1 MNSLIIGEVPH
12 TIVAAFVG
20 TDITKSYFIIG
31 IRKSLDTNSLY
42 TGGVSRYEIYDNKA
56 FFNDSLGWDF
66 ENSAVWEM
74 REYDELPML
83 KGTGTDYIRITN
95 AEELYNI
102 GFSDATLRSNYV
114 LMNDIDLS
122 TFNGGVWMPIGSQS
136 PFSASSNDFR
146 GTLHGNN
153 KKILNFRMNNGDPI
167 GLFYRPNGG
176 SVRHLIIEDF
186 HFTYVD
192 GGTTAAAPLANNGGL
207 NVRNVHATGVIDYAS
222 DATAGFIYAAGL
234 ITSNTGNTTGS
245 SISDSSFRG
254 TIRIREGAAS
264 ATVAGLMTS
273 SSSNRGS
280 VSTSKSSGT
289 IEIQNSAATSTVLI
303 SSVAGIAQMS
313 TVRSS
318 YSDMDITVSSTG
330 PASTSSKFQIGGII
344 ADGSDTAQLTGTLY
358 NYFAGSINL
367 SSDYT
372 YNYAGGIIGAGAW
385 ATIKANLVLTDRI
398 TVDDDTRNN
407 YGRVVGKKY
416 YSAFY
421 SNRTTDA
428 EDCYVI
434 DTLPNGVDKDTGYP
448 SGTSASTANVVNGD
462 DLLNPVD
469 SAFLESLDWDMSLW
483 KPVTAGTL
491 PKLAWE
497 E

>member
-42 TGGVSRYEIYDNKA
+42 TGGVSRYDIYDSKA

-83 KGTGTDYIRITN
+83 KGTGTDYIRITS

-102 GFSDATLRSNYV
+102 GFSTSTLRGSYV

-122 TFNGGVWMPIGSQS
+122 TFNGGVWMPIGIQS
-136 PFSASSNDFR
+136 PDTLGGFN

-167 GLFYRPNGG
+167 GLFYRSNGG
-176 SVRHLIIEDF
+176 SVRHLTIEDF

-192 GGTTAAAPLANNGGL
+192 GGTTAAAPLTNIGGL

-222 DATAGFIYAAGL
+222 DATAGFTYAAGL
-234 ITSNTGNTTGS
+234 ITSNTGSTYAS

-254 TIRIREGAAS
+254 TIKIREGADLAI
-264 ATVAGLMTS
+264 VAGLMTS

-289 IEIQNSAATSTVLI
+289 IEIQNSAATSTVAV
-303 SSVAGIAQMS
+303 SAVAGIAQNS

-330 PASTSSKFQIGGII
+330 PASTSSKFQIGGIT
-344 ADGSDTAQLTGTLY
+344 ADIYDTASVTGTLY

-367 SSDYT
+367 SSTDT
-372 YNYAGGIIGAGAW
+372 YNYAGGIAGVTAQGEL
-385 ATIKANLVLTDRI
+385 KANLVLTDRI

-407 YGRVVGKKY
+407 YGRVIGRKY
-416 YSAFY
+416 FSQLFPA
-421 SNRTTDA
+421 RTTVAD
-428 EDCYVI
+428 ECYVF
-434 DTLPNGVDKDTGYP
+434 DTLPNGVDKETSNKTGN
-448 SGTSASTANVVNGD
+448 SASNALVANGT
-462 DLLNPVD
+462 DLPNPVD